1 MDDLAKKVLSIEMDG
16 LTWGK
21 DYKLEPVAF
30 GIKKLVVVCTILDD
44 LVSTDDLQGKI
55 EAFEDFVQSVDIQ
68 AFNKIWEK
76 NPYISLNIFKN
87 NNINNVLCICY

>member
-1 MDDLAKKVLSIEMDG
+1 MDDLAKKVLSIEMEG

-21 DYKLEPVAF
+21 DYKLVPVAF

-44 LVSTDDLQGKI
+44 LVSTDDLQEKI

-68 AFNKIWEK
+68 AFNKI
-76 NPYISLNIFKN
+76 
-87 NNINNVLCICY
+87 